1 MWRKHTCTL
10 RGHFWPRRLLLF
22 LRRPP
27 AFVPSFIA
35 SQNGGGERKKWLP
48 VHVRAVS
55 PRAGAHWDHRAEAR
69 DTAGGPGRYTN
80 TGHGAGT
87 LRWVAQAEIVE
98 VIEIRAHL
106 PAESAHPD
114 VRHGTRLGVS
124 SCCYGAG
131 TTGSRCGVC
140 DARFRGHVCTCLSRC
155 RVCDSSTHRRLRS
168 SSYHKNSGDNG
179 LPNSDSADLDL
190 GKVVHMPGVVS
201 STGANGPDSAENRRG
216 SRGVTTGEVL
226 ESGC

>member
-87 LRWVAQAEIVE
+87 
-98 VIEIRAHL
+98 
-106 PAESAHPD
+106 SAGWHRP
-114 VRHGTRLGVS
+114 RLW
-124 SCCYGAG
+124 
-131 TTGSRCGVC
+131 R
-140 DARFRGHVCTCLSRC
+140 LSRSERIC
-155 RVCDSSTHRRLRS
+155 PQNPHI
-168 SSYHKNSGDNG
+168 
-179 LPNSDSADLDL
+179 P
-190 GKVVHMPGVVS
+190 MF
-201 STGANGPDSAENRRG
+201 
-216 SRGVTTGEVL
+216 VTALVL
-226 ESGC
+226 ESPPVVMEQVPLAPVVEYVTPVSAVTYAHASPVVEYVTPARTVACAAPVTTRTAATTVFPTATVPI